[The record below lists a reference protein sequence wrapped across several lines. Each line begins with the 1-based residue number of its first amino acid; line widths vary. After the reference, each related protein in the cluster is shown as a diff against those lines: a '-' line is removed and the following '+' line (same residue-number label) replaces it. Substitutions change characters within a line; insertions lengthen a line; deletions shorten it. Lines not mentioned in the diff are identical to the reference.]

1 MQQFIPF
8 SPYMTAQQRLYQ
20 MEQQYPQLAQPQPQP
35 QQQSNNFLMAIP
47 VTNIDEANAFRVDP
61 QGTPTLFYN
70 AGKNEVYL
78 KRTNMQTG
86 LAEIV
91 RGDNGKITSFAPKLP
106 FRAAD
111 YNDKPTI
118 SGWSM
123 PSNKYIDLTLGAS
136 GSTYTV
142 PANGWLQ
149 CACTGTAGS
158 TFFELTNLY
167 ISCCASFNGGWGRAS
182 MPVSKEMVITVY
194 YGGNNF
200 TKQLFRFTYAEGS
213 K

>member
-47 VTNIDEANAFRVDP
+47 VTNVDEANAFRVDP

-86 LAEIV
+86 LADFIIF
-91 RGDNGKITSFAPKLP
+91 GKV
-106 FRAAD
+106 
-111 YNDKPTI
+111 DKPTVEEKQVQSI
-118 SGWSM
+118 N
-123 PSNKYIDLTLGAS
+123 PHKKEFEALNDKIDGLYSLLSTVSFDHAS
-136 GSTYTV
+136 DK
-142 PANGWLQ
+142 
-149 CACTGTAGS
+149 
-158 TFFELTNLY
+158 
-167 ISCCASFNGGWGRAS
+167 
-182 MPVSKEMVITVY
+182 VSEQVSDKVSEQV
-194 YGGNNF
+194 N
-200 TKQLFRFTYAEGS
+200 S
-213 K
+213 KGVKHVK